1 MSNYWTYL
9 LVFSSK
15 LVSDISNIPDIKF
28 KQVKSP
34 CIALHTIQ
42 ITLVFLKKNVLKVID
57 NMLQRAN
64 ISYTI
69 CCDAVNT
76 NVKQC
81 NVKPE
86 NGKTNITE

>member
-1 MSNYWTYL
+1 MRE
-9 LVFSSK
+9 
-15 LVSDISNIPDIKF
+15 
-28 KQVKSP
+28 
-34 CIALHTIQ
+34 
-42 ITLVFLKKNVLKVID
+42 VID
-57 NMLQRAN
+57 NMLQRVN

-69 CCDAVNT
+69 CCDAINT